1 MEVYANIVIIEA
13 NLEYTGF
20 VCRLFKN
27 RYESCMSGQHY
38 SCEIR
43 ACGKS
48 CHFVTVVVNQ
58 VEGRVNLLVN
68 TEQQEELP
76 GQRPI

>member
-1 MEVYANIVIIEA
+1 MTYVWSMEVYANIIVIIEA
-13 NLEYTGF
+13 NLEYTDF

-43 ACGKS
+43 ACGES
-48 CHFVTVVVNQ
+48 
-58 VEGRVNLLVN
+58 
-68 TEQQEELP
+68 
-76 GQRPI
+76 